1 MLAWDDAINT
11 YTHYLSPKMSKSQNW
26 LQNHFVKLKK
36 HPFHSM
42 THSHVKSD
50 LWKLKRFNISRFP
63 SGLLGF
69 QAKRPEQCLHSH
81 VSFRS
86 HTHARKRGRQCLAT
100 VWAEA
105 MLRPWAGQSWV
116 TKSMFSMTVFNSQQY
131 RADD

>member
-1 MLAWDDAINT
+1 MQLTLTRIIYLLQCLNLKIDFKITLSNWKSTRFIAWP
-11 YTHYLSPKMSKSQNW
+11 Y
-26 LQNHFVKLKK
+26 
-36 HPFHSM
+36 
-42 THSHVKSD
+42 SHVKSD